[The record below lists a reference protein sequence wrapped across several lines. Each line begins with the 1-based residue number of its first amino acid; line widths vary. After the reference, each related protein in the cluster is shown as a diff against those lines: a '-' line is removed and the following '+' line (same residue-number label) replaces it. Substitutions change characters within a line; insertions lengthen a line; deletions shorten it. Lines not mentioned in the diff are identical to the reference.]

1 MKIKPVFAILILI
14 STVSAT
20 IYHFT
25 MQVDV
30 KVTKSDITVTPKSF
44 SVDLKSG
51 TTYVRKITIENRG
64 PEKEIYFQSVVE
76 GPDPNAVDV
85 EIHSMDGK
93 SITPSSKLKIE
104 AGSESSPAEV
114 SVNVH
119 VNVDDDAEE
128 GEYTVYVMV
137 KETE

>member
-1 MKIKPVFAILILI
+1 MKIKWILATLILI
-14 STVSAT
+14 GTVSAT

-30 KVTKSDITVTPKSF
+30 KVTKSEITLSPKSF
-44 SVDLKSG
+44 SADLKSG
-51 TTYVRKITIENRG
+51 ATYVRKITIENRG

-76 GPDPNAVDV
+76 GPDLGAVNV
-85 EIHSMDGK
+85 EIHSTDGRA
-93 SITPSSKLKIE
+93 ITQSSKLVVP

-119 VNVDDDAEE
+119 VSVGDEAKE
-128 GEYTVYVMV
+128 GEYTVYIMV